1 MNYLLNNPDM
11 AYISTCTIT
20 IYGEDG
26 KVIEV
31 KEADYKDG
39 VWSFTVPSA
48 TSTVKIV
55 SVNVGCTSKLNKKG
69 SKFKPTTLDKLQQSI
84 NSKHDSIR

>member
-48 TSTVKIV
+48 TSTVK
-55 SVNVGCTSKLNKKG
+55 LNKKG